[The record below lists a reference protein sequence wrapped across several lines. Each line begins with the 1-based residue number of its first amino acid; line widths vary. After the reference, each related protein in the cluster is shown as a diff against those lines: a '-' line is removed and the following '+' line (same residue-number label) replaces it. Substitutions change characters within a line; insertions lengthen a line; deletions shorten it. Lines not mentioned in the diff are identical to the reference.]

1 MNDVICPFDSKPCD
15 PYCRYRYKDQPG
27 GCYLTTAEELG
38 FQTLVI
44 VETAGECRGV
54 EETYK
59 AVSGNAFPGGNKTQS
74 GIYEKGD

>member
-1 MNDVICPFDSKPCD
+1 MMLFVRLIENRVTHIAGIAI
-15 PYCRYRYKDQPG
+15 KDQPG

-44 VETAGECRGV
+44 VETARESGGEID
-54 EETYK
+54 K
-59 AVSGNAFPGGNKTQS
+59 AVSGNVFPRGNKTQS